1 MVDPNSITGDVVFY
15 QVPPNFYQLY
25 KEYIII
31 GLAFIILLGAIG
43 LMRFHVM
50 CQRRQ
55 QRQREFQ
62 LLSQYRKLV
71 DNMPVIYIRKQ
82 LIFDE
87 EGNVVDFIFRDVN
100 NLFFEEVFHC
110 TGIGLG
116 KRLRRLMWITNSWT
130 I

>member
-1 MVDPNSITGDVVFY
+1 M
-15 QVPPNFYQLY
+15 
-25 KEYIII
+25 
-31 GLAFIILLGAIG
+31 AFIILLGAIG

-100 NLFFEEVFHC
+100 NLFEEVFHC
-110 TGIGLG
+110 TRDRVVG
-116 KRLRRLMWITNSWT
+116 KRLSEADVDNQLLDYMMDKGIRAYHLFCFSGRK
-130 I
+130 